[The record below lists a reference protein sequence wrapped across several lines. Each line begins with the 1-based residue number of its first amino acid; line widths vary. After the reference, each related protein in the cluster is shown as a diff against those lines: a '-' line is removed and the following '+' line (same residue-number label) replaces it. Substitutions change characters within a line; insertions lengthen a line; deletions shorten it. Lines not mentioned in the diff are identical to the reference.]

1 MAKITVGPVIGKVTK
16 NSGRVLLELDAD
28 ARVDC
33 VATPPRGKG
42 KPIPRTRSFKKNRP
56 SVFHFT
62 GLRPGTKYQITFP
75 GIKTNRTGTLRTFP
89 PKPDRM
95 NVAAVSCNFTI
106 MRGDTNLWADLRDR
120 YVGEGDIDLL
130 LHLGDQVYGD
140 NAFQKAIGVLNGNAR
155 GTPRQEQEILELYRD
170 LYRWSWN
177 DPATQEVLAR
187 VSNLMIWDDHE
198 IRDDWGS
205 LDSDYD
211 PHSAEYYV
219 GTLARQVFREYQRQ
233 LWDDFDPEAKPT
245 SGFEHHCHAWGP
257 IGVLFVDQRG
267 GRSFQRV
274 AARPYLGTGQWKDI
288 KQAFAPGGLFSS
300 VRALLVVTSVPLA
313 YLSTRISQ
321 VGSRIADDLM
331 DHWAYGPHRKEQ
343 IEMIRLLRKWQELG
357 KSRRELLVLGG
368 DVHIGGSTDIKHRGN
383 IIFKQLI
390 TSPITNRP
398 PKWYEFYGV
407 RLLMETHESLGQ
419 SYSFEHHDFTNR
431 RNYGVIVVRVPSPRR
446 TPKVEGTLVEAV

>member
-1 MAKITVGPVIGKVTK
+1 
-16 NSGRVLLELDAD
+16 
-28 ARVDC
+28 
-33 VATPPRGKG
+33 
-42 KPIPRTRSFKKNRP
+42 
-56 SVFHFT
+56 
-62 GLRPGTKYQITFP
+62 
-75 GIKTNRTGTLRTFP
+75 
-89 PKPDRM
+89 M
-95 NVAAVSCNFTI
+95 NVVAVSCNFTI
-106 MRGDTNLWADLRDR
+106 KRGDTNLWADLRDR
-120 YVGEGDIDLL
+120 YVRQEEIDLF
-130 LHLGDQVYGD
+130 LHLGDQIYGD
-140 NAFQKAIGVLNGNAR
+140 HAFHDALEILAGKPPAAKDPKR
-155 GTPRQEQEILELYRD
+155 EERILELYRR
-170 LYRWSWN
+170 LYRLAWN
-177 DPATQEVLAR
+177 DPATQEVLAS
-187 VSNLMIWDDHE
+187 VPNLMIWDDHE

-205 LDSDYD
+205 FDSDND
-211 PHSAEYYV
+211 PQSAEYYV
-219 GTLARQVFREYQRQ
+219 GTLARRVFREYQRQ
-233 LWDDFDPEAKPT
+233 LWDDFDPEAEPT

-267 GRSFQRV
+267 GRSFQRD
-274 AARPYLGTGQWKDI
+274 AARPYLGTTQWKAI
-288 KQAFAPGGLFSS
+288 KEALAPGGRLSS

-321 VGSRIADDLM
+321 AGSRFMDDLM

-343 IEMIRLLRKWQELG
+343 IEMIRLLRKWKELG
-357 KSRRELLVLGG
+357 KGGRELLVLGG
-368 DVHIGGSTDIKHRGN
+368 DVHIGGFTDIKHRGN